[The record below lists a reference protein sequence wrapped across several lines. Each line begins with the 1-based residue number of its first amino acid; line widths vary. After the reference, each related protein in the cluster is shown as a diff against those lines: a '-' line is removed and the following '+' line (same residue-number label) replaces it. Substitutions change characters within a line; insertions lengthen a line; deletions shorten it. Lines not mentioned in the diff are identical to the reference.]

1 MHCFLCIK
9 VDPNGS
15 GALKHAKQQ
24 LSSEDRRHY
33 ICIPSRLQACCAG
46 QMISMFPAEGRQ
58 MCFQSNS
65 FSSALK
71 KVLLLVM
78 SDVIQVLTLQ
88 KPSAL
93 STLAPAADGPGPMPI
108 AGVATAPTTKPAAAD
123 AALPAKLAATD
134 VNGIAPTNV
143 DTAEH
148 AEDEVSR
155 WRARVA
161 VFIQMLVLLMC
172 DMRLVIVARA
182 ATC

>member
-1 MHCFLCIK
+1 M
-9 VDPNGS
+9 
-15 GALKHAKQQ
+15 
-24 LSSEDRRHY
+24 
-33 ICIPSRLQACCAG
+33 QACCAG
-46 QMISMFPAEGRQ
+46 QMIRRFPAEGGQR
-58 MCFQSNS
+58 CFQSNS

-93 STLAPAADGPGPMPI
+93 STLAPATNGPGPMPI

-143 DTAEH
+143 DTAEPT
-148 AEDEVSR
+148 EDEVSR
-155 WRARVA
+155 WRAKVA
-161 VFIQMLVLLMC
+161 VVVLLLVLHMYG
-172 DMRLVIVARA
+172 MRLVIVARA
-182 ATC
+182 AIR